1 MITMPVFQ
9 ITKFTKK
16 NFSRNTCTKARNILQ
31 SFDDTIF
38 IVINII
44 FININYNN
52 NNIIIIIESLNH
64 WIELSLVFL
73 F

>member
-1 MITMPVFQ
+1 MT
-9 ITKFTKK
+9 
-16 NFSRNTCTKARNILQ
+16 LL
-31 SFDDTIF
+31 IF
-38 IVINII
+38 IIINIM
-44 FININYNN
+44 FININN